1 MQRST
6 THMKGSSADNKIML
20 KTTKRALLLL
30 AGCTIFGGLGSAQDP
45 AAYSGWMKAVNPSVR
60 AANAAIAAKDNA
72 AVATEANKL
81 AVVFDQ
87 VLGYWKSKGA
97 DDAIKLATTAR
108 DAAKTLAAA
117 TDSDAQTASLK
128 TLQGTCGQCHSAHR
142 ESVGPGQF
150 NIK

>member
-1 MQRST
+1 M
-6 THMKGSSADNKIML
+6 
-20 KTTKRALLLL
+20 KRALILLT
-30 AGCTIFGGLGSAQDP
+30 GFTIFGGLCSAQD
-45 AAYSGWMKAVNPSVR
+45 AATYSGWMKAVNPSVR

-81 AVVFDQ
+81 AVIFDQ
-87 VLGYWKSKGA
+87 VLGYWTTKKT

-108 DAAKTLAAA
+108 DAAKALAAA
-117 TDSDAQTASLK
+117 TDSDSQTASLK

-142 ESVGPGQF
+142 ESAGPGQF